1 MWMIYGAYGYTGQ
14 LIAREAVRRG
24 HHPILAGRD
33 AAKTTALALEL
44 DLPSRVFDMS
54 APDLTGVKLVVHCA
68 GPFIH
73 TSKLMIDA
81 CLAAGA
87 HYLDITGEIAVFE
100 SVFKRDA
107 EAKQRGIM
115 LLPGVGFDV
124 VPTDCLAAALHK
136 RMPDATELWLAFA
149 SIGGGVSRG
158 TMKTMMEGAG
168 WGGAI
173 RENGRIKRVPQAFD
187 AREIPFPSG
196 PRWTMTIPW
205 GDVSTAF
212 RTTGI
217 PNIRVY
223 SAYPRSA
230 IRQLRMLRGL
240 MPLLRF
246 PLAQKIA
253 QTIADRHQ
261 GPSADE
267 RAKSRVEL
275 WGRVTNARG
284 EEVTLTHT
292 LEESYDFTAK
302 SAVTAVERVLESTK
316 SGALTP
322 VLALG
327 SEFCAA
333 VGASPEGPTGGLRRA
348 GATGSA

>member
-1 MWMIYGAYGYTGQ
+1 MWMIYGAYGYTGE

-24 HHPILAGRD
+24 HQPILAGRN
-33 AAKTTALALEL
+33 AAKTTALAREL
-44 DLPSRVFDMS
+44 NLPSRVFDM
-54 APDLTGVKLVVHCA
+54 ATPDLSGIQLVVHCA
-68 GPFIH
+68 GPFMH
-73 TSKLMIDA
+73 TSKAMIDA
-81 CLAAGA
+81 CLAAGV

-100 SVFKRDA
+100 SVFKRDS
-107 EAKQRGIM
+107 EAKQRGII

-124 VPTDCLAAALHK
+124 VPTDAMAAALHK
-136 RMPDATELWLAFA
+136 RMPDATDLWLAFA
-149 SIGGGVSRG
+149 SIAGGVSRG

-187 AREIPFPSG
+187 SREIPFPSG
-196 PRWTMTIPW
+196 KRWTMTIPW

-223 SAYPRSA
+223 SAYPKSA
-230 IRQLRMLRGL
+230 IRQMRFLRPV

-246 PLAQKIA
+246 PMAQAIA
-253 QTIADRHQ
+253 QMVADRHQ
-261 GPSADE
+261 GPTAAE
-267 RAKSRVEL
+267 RARSRVEL
-275 WGRVTNARG
+275 WGRVANARG
-284 EEVTLTHT
+284 QEVTMTHT
-292 LEESYDFTAK
+292 VEEGYDFTAK
-302 SAVTAVERVLESTK
+302 SAVEAVERVLVSTK

-327 SEFCAA
+327 EEFCRA
-333 VGASPEGPTGGLRRA
+333 VGAQPA
-348 GATGSA
+348 